1 MKRFGEKLR
10 LLRKRSRLSIH
21 KLSLEFGYSSHS
33 YISEIETGKKTPS
46 IGFIIKIADR
56 FGVSVDQLVRDEL
69 EIN

>member
-10 LLRKRSRLSIH
+10 VLRKRHRLSI
-21 KLSLEFGYSSHS
+21 KELSREFGYSSHS

-69 EIN
+69 EID

>member
-10 LLRKRSRLSIH
+10 TLRKRSGLSIRG
-21 KLSLEFGYSSHS
+21 LTREFGFASHS
-33 YISEIETGKKTPS
+33 YISLIEASKKRPS
-46 IGFIIKIADR
+46 IELIIRVADR